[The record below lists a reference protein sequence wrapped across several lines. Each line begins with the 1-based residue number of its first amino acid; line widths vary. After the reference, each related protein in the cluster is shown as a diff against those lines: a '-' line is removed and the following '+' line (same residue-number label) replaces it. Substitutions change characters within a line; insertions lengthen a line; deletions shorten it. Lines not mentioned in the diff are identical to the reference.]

1 MSNKGAPSFP
11 SSFQSTWMTSA
22 RFRLSIHTLRFETA
36 TWFPPLPLLVW
47 LMMMSR
53 IKTMFPTT
61 ASTLKL
67 FLFVGSTCP
76 YFYKQDPRTFLLYC
90 TRGKRLNADRANVQK
105 LPAGIW
111 KGCSF
116 AFFTP
121 PNRCREAQHP
131 TWRIKRRVFQW
142 SSVVGSRS
150 LHTTGV
156 LLRYFW
162 GCVNALSHLYNFCC
176 Q

>member
-1 MSNKGAPSFP
+1 
-11 SSFQSTWMTSA
+11 
-22 RFRLSIHTLRFETA
+22 
-36 TWFPPLPLLVW
+36 
-47 LMMMSR
+47 MSR

-142 SSVVGSRS
+142 GAGGWKAEAT
-150 LHTTGV
+150 HTTRSVAHIFVGV
-156 LLRYFW
+156 EFN
-162 GCVNALSHLYNFCC
+162 VLSHLYDLCC
-176 Q
+176 GSNCMQA